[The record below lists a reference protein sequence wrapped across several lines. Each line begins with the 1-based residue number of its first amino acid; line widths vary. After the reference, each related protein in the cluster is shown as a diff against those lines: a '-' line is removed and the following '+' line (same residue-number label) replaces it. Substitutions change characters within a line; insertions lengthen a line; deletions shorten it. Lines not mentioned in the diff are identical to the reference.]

1 MGNEWNL
8 VEYGSILAS
17 IDESTSDDES
27 DEGYIRMNNC
37 EDISYEICFHPDNNT
52 RYARLKKSLLY

>member
-37 EDISYEICFHPDNNT
+37 EDISYEICVHPDNNT